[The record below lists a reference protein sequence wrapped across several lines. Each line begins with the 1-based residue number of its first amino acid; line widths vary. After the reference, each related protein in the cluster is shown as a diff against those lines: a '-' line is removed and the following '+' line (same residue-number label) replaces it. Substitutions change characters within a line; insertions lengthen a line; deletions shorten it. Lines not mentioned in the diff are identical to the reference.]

1 MFVKIIQNATDFYSR
16 SYLCRYH
23 NMQYFSPSDETK
35 FSDAREF
42 CRNLIMRSSPSDSHV
57 NGKAPFHFQDNGIF
71 AVRLCPADRQS
82 TLSRDGTGSWRMKGS
97 WTTGPICTR
106 SYINVADGA
115 ANFKK
120 NTFFLEDESTK
131 TIHKRLAVVYY
142 FWEKGTAKTPIDC
155 APNKRPRRCTSLLL
169 PSSDSTEFLNRL
181 LRGKKYRSGIS
192 SYSTAVENFLL
203 TRVMIPAKKT
213 IDYPNC
219 TMAIKKWI
227 EIFIINKIK
236 SRYPIRY
243 VSAVLS

>member
-23 NMQYFSPSDETK
+23 NMQYFSPPDETK

-42 CRNLIMRSSPSDSHV
+42 CRNLIMWSSPSDSHV
-57 NGKAPFHFQDNGIF
+57 NGKAPFYFQDNGIF

-131 TIHKRLAVVYY
+131 TIHKRLVR
-142 FWEKGTAKTPIDC
+142 
-155 APNKRPRRCTSLLL
+155 RPRTWPTQRAAV
-169 PSSDSTEFLNRL
+169 PRLNR
-181 LRGKKYRSGIS
+181 RPPSRSPTVS
-192 SYSTAVENFLL
+192 HAVTVKPESW
-203 TRVMIPAKKT
+203 
-213 IDYPNC
+213 C
-219 TMAIKKWI
+219 
-227 EIFIINKIK
+227 
-236 SRYPIRY
+236 
-243 VSAVLS
+243 LSI